1 MNEPFDFDPFARD
14 DSAISNP
21 TDLACDQSDSADG
34 MTVHGLLATLL
45 PGEEARVQERV
56 GRAIATIR
64 QENKRFQLNFR
75 RRLAWIGGSVSIA
88 AALALAVLYVPSS
101 SNSNAFAALQSIR
114 SSSKQSER
122 TYSVRMEIEPAAF
135 DSATKQDR
143 AQSAQRPQMQ
153 TRTGELVLGTGGRW
167 TLSIFGMMP
176 PRAILDALEK
186 RNAADPQDGADR
198 RSPRMKGVFGFDG
211 TTYWAIDPTGTI
223 RTAASL
229 RELRTPMISMIESGW
244 AQSDDEIEPLTL
256 ESMLDRL
263 DRGYVITFEPSA
275 TNIAADGRPV
285 TIVTAQR
292 DSSFPKMRG
301 PKNVKIIADAQN
313 YDVLKAEWEWAEI
326 AKPFANSSGGP
337 ALKEGG
343 VSGEAPS
350 KRQLPGKPIGKA
362 PMTGMPVT
370 KRIFLD
376 LIDNPMGKSKR
387 TSSSKGQSTTDAID
401 PLWFEPSFHV
411 EAILNGQLPPNGTE
425 TLPTTR

>member
-1 MNEPFDFDPFARD
+1 
-14 DSAISNP
+14 
-21 TDLACDQSDSADG
+21 
-34 MTVHGLLATLL
+34 
-45 PGEEARVQERV
+45 
-56 GRAIATIR
+56 
-64 QENKRFQLNFR
+64 
-75 RRLAWIGGSVSIA
+75 
-88 AALALAVLYVPSS
+88 
-101 SNSNAFAALQSIR
+101 
-114 SSSKQSER
+114 
-122 TYSVRMEIEPAAF
+122 
-135 DSATKQDR
+135 
-143 AQSAQRPQMQ
+143 
-153 TRTGELVLGTGGRW
+153 
-167 TLSIFGMMP
+167 MMP
-176 PRAILDALEK
+176 TRAILDALDK

-362 PMTGMPVT
+362 PTTGMPVT